1 MSGIEKFP
9 EVGELVIGT
18 VTKVERHGVRVKLE
32 EYDGLEAFV
41 PISEI
46 SLKWVRNIRD
56 YLREGQRAVF
66 KVIRS
71 SPTTLEVDAS
81 LRRVSQRERTE
92 KMMAWNQYLKVRRM
106 LTLLSEKTGI
116 DIAMIE
122 EGLVKPAAD
131 RHIELYRLF
140 EEISSGDDVP
150 DWVKLPDEAKT
161 ILADMCRREI
171 KRIVSTVKKF
181 VKIRSL
187 RGGVDMIRTAAEEAM
202 KLGMR
207 GERVIVTTIGAP
219 RYLIRAEAE
228 TAERAEQLL
237 QEAVQTITKI
247 ITTHGGTVEALSE
260 GEKK

>member
-1 MSGIEKFP
+1 MSSSRFP

-56 YLREGQRAVF
+56 YLREGQRAVL

-81 LRRVSQRERTE
+81 LRRVSQRERAE
-92 KMMAWNQYLKVRRM
+92 KMMSWNQLVKVRRM

-116 DIAMIE
+116 DMEMIE
-122 EGLVKPAAD
+122 EGLVKPAAE
-131 RHIELYRLF
+131 RHIDLYRLF
-140 EEISSGDDVP
+140 EEISSGDEVP
-150 DWVKLPDEAKT
+150 AWVRLPEEAKT
-161 ILADMCRREI
+161 ALAEMCRREI
-171 KRIVSTVKKF
+171 KRVVTAIKRV
-181 VKIRSL
+181 VKIRAT
-187 RGGVDMIRTAAEEAM
+187 RGGVDAIRAAAEEAM
-202 KLGMR
+202 KLGAR
-207 GERVIVTTIGAP
+207 GERVTITTIGAP
-219 RYLIRAEAE
+219 RYLVRAEAE

-237 QEAVQTITKI
+237 GEAIQALTKTITQ
-247 ITTHGGTVEALSE
+247 HGGSVEVLAE